1 MRKKMLMTLGL
12 CLMFAGSMNTL
23 YAADESPFITFDGD
37 AQEYFDFSTDQNALT
52 DKFEGMMPGESRSEV
67 FTLVNNDERELS
79 FFLNT
84 DVLKDLGEDN
94 KAIGAVYNITFKRDG
109 EVFYEGTVGGEN
121 GSLVDLSGQSM
132 GESML
137 MATLN
142 QNERTEI
149 EMTIGL
155 DGDSMDNAYQNA
167 TGQLQFVFSVQQ
179 DDPVV
184 QEPTI
189 VEKVVQL
196 PGKEIERVVEGVN
209 TGNYTV
215 LAPYAIAIV
224 VAAGLIIIVMK
235 KRKDDKKEE
244 MGS

>member
-1 MRKKMLMTLGL
+1 M
-12 CLMFAGSMNTL
+12 
-23 YAADESPFITFDGD
+23 
-37 AQEYFDFSTDQNALT
+37 
-52 DKFEGMMPGESRSEV
+52 
-67 FTLVNNDERELS
+67 
-79 FFLNT
+79 
-84 DVLKDLGEDN
+84 
-94 KAIGAVYNITFKRDG
+94 
-109 EVFYEGTVGGEN
+109 FYEGTVGGEN

-155 DGDSMDNAYQNA
+155 DGDSMDNIYQNA

-184 QEPTI
+184 QEPII
-189 VEKVVQL
+189 VEKIVQL